1 MFSPKLFYRKASLE
15 SESHLGNL
23 DLLVSFVRKIWQTL
37 VKPTN
42 PSDWAVGLP
51 RSSLTGLIPS
61 LGSQGSTYICFP
73 GAPPPAVLSQAGTD
87 SGWLECHLSAMFSKE
102 WSRNFS
108 RRFIHFLPSLCSHL
122 VECHGISHFYR
133 KIYVFCFLFLFFK
146 ICCFPQC
153 WSQIKLWCEPEF
165 SLEVSRLSL
174 ESLSHILGVKLPLKT
189 KSETES
195 YQMSMTVSNSQL
207 SWSPLSFSERSG
219 FESEGIV
226 HIISWGI
233 ANKWESLSLKEAL
246 LVPQKSHKISKWQFR
261 MFPASLF

>member
-1 MFSPKLFYRKASLE
+1 MQCSLKSGPE
-15 SESHLGNL
+15 
-23 DLLVSFVRKIWQTL
+23 F
-37 VKPTN
+37 
-42 PSDWAVGLP
+42 
-51 RSSLTGLIPS
+51 S
-61 LGSQGSTYICFP
+61 LG
-73 GAPPPAVLSQAGTD
+73 D
-87 SGWLECHLSAMFSKE
+87 SFTFCPLYVVILWNVMGYPIFIE
-102 WSRNFS
+102 
-108 RRFIHFLPSLCSHL
+108 RFMSF
-122 VECHGISHFYR
+122 
-133 KIYVFCFLFLFFK
+133 VFCFCFFK